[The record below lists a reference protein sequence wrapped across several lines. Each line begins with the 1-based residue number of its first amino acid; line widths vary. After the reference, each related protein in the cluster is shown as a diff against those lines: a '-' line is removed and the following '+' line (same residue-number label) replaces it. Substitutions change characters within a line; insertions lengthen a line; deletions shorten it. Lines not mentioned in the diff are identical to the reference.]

1 MKSHIVQKRESSLEN
16 TSGSGGD
23 IVVLDVG
30 GTSIRVGHMRND
42 VPCSEFDVLKSS
54 LLRTDNA
61 YGELVSIIRKYA
73 HTHDLDPV
81 AVVLGIPGMLEQE
94 LDLIEHC
101 NNIHQLEGYGLRAT
115 LEKNLECKVILE
127 QDIMLQLLGE
137 YRSGAA
143 KESASVFGV
152 YYGTGIGAA
161 YLLDGDP
168 GLKKVAGIQAG
179 HIPIVGQGKPC
190 LCGNTDCVEAYAC
203 GHTLL
208 EMAEAHGCA
217 VSDVFLQRDNYEL
230 QQQIDTFVQYQSF
243 LVATLGTLF
252 VPEMILIGGG
262 IPQMNGYP
270 KDSLLQH
277 IQAHLQK
284 PYPCDSI
291 EIAWASLGR
300 FSVLHGAKALLEAS

>member
-1 MKSHIVQKRESSLEN
+1 MKSWIVQEQARSIEN
-16 TSGSGGD
+16 TRGFVGD

-30 GTSIRVGHMRND
+30 GTNIRIGHMRDD
-42 VPCSEFDVLKSS
+42 VLCSEFEVLSSS

-61 YGELVSIIRKYA
+61 YEELASIIRKYA
-73 HTHDLDPV
+73 HTLNLDLV
-81 AVVLGIPGMLEQE
+81 AVVLGIPGMLEQD

-101 NNIHQLEGYGLRAT
+101 NNIRQLEGYGLHVT
-115 LEKNLECKVILE
+115 LEKNLGCKVILE

-152 YYGTGIGAA
+152 YYGTGIGTA

-168 GLKKVAGIQAG
+168 GLQRVAGLQAG
-179 HIPIVGQGKPC
+179 HIPIMGQGKPC
-190 LCGNTDCVEAYAC
+190 VCGNTDCVEAYAC

-208 EMAEAHGCA
+208 ELAEEHGCA
-217 VSDVFLQRDNYEL
+217 VSDVFLQSDNSEL
-230 QQQIDTFVQYQSF
+230 QQQLDNFVQYQSF

-270 KDSLLQH
+270 RDKLLHH
-277 IQAHLQK
+277 IRAHLQK

-291 EIAWASLGR
+291 EIVWASLDS